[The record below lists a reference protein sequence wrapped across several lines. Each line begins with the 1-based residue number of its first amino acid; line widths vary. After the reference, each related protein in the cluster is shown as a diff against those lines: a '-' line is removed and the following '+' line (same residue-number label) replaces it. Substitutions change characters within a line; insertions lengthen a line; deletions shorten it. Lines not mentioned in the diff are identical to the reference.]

1 MAPVITCHVRYE
13 IDPREIEAFERFAR
27 AWMELVERH
36 GGTHHG
42 YFLRYQRSFLRP
54 LLPGA

>member
-1 MAPVITCHVRYE
+1 VITCHIRYE
-13 IDPREIEAFERFAR
+13 IDADQLDAFERFAR

-42 YFLRYQRSFLRP
+42 YFLRP
-54 LLPGA
+54 LLPRR